1 MNDPDKTKLAVQV
14 AREVA
19 GTANVLDDV
28 PPAMGAED
36 FAHMLKERPGAYI
49 LIGNGPGPGL
59 HTPGYNFNDAAL
71 PFGIS
76 YLARLAETGHAGL
89 RSMPR
94 AVRARDA
101 LSPRACP
108 GSSSPIA

>member
-1 MNDPDKTKLAVQV
+1 MTMNDPDKTKLAVQV
-14 AREVA
+14 ASGVA
-19 GTANVLDDV
+19 GTANVLDDI

-71 PFGIS
+71 PYGIS
-76 YLARLAETGHAGL
+76 YFARLAETG
-89 RSMPR
+89 MP
-94 AVRARDA
+94 A
-101 LSPRACP
+101 
-108 GSSSPIA
+108 

>member
-1 MNDPDKTKLAVQV
+1 RGVPVTVNDPDKTRLAVQV

-19 GTANVLDDV
+19 GTANVLDDI

-49 LIGNGPGPGL
+49 LISNGPGPGL

-71 PFGIS
+71 PYGIS
-76 YLARLAETGHAGL
+76 YFARLAETA
-89 RSMPR
+89 MP
-94 AVRARDA
+94 A
-101 LSPRACP
+101 
-108 GSSSPIA
+108 